1 MKVTAK
7 IDKSYPH
14 LIEAIEFYNKEDEPT
29 WDTIISKELTLVEV
43 SPNKIVWNFE
53 VTESHCNQLGNLHGG
68 CVATLIDLASSF
80 AILVYDGKTKW
91 KRMGV
96 STDLSVN
103 YMLGVP
109 AGENVKVECV
119 VQRVGKNLANIYT
132 VIYNEAGKICYT
144 GSHTKFSI
152 DSRL

>member
-1 MKVTAK
+1 M
-7 IDKSYPH
+7 
-14 LIEAIEFYNKEDEPT
+14 
-29 WDTIISKELTLVEV
+29 
-43 SPNKIVWNFE
+43 
-53 VTESHCNQLGNLHGG
+53 
-68 CVATLIDLASSF
+68 IDLASSF

-109 AGENVKVECV
+109 AGENVKVECIT
-119 VQRVGKNLANIYT
+119 QRVGKNLANVYT
-132 VIYNEAGKICYT
+132 IIYNEAGKICYT

>member
-1 MKVTAK
+1 MKVAVK
-7 IDKSYPH
+7 IDKTYDS

-29 WDTIISKELTLVEV
+29 WDTIISKELTLMEI
-43 SPNKIVWNFE
+43 SPNKLVWNFE
-53 VTESHCNQLGNLHGG
+53 VKETHCNQLGNLHG
-68 CVATLIDLASSF
+68 ASSF

-109 AGENVKVECV
+109 AGEKVKVECIT
-119 VQRVGKNLANIYT
+119 QRVGKNLANVYT
-132 VIYNEAGKICYT
+132 IIYNEAGKICYT